1 MTSIVTRNCC
11 ALFASSEYNARCHD
25 PGEMF
30 VKLALCTSD
39 VTLLTGTPMFNCVHR
54 EWSISNASSNRRY
67 RASVNVAHLSFGGR

>member
-1 MTSIVTRNCC
+1 VTSIVTRNCC

-39 VTLLTGTPMFNCVHR
+39 VTLLTGTPMFNCVHT
-54 EWSISNASSNRRY
+54 ESGPLATGRY